1 MPLRPFMDGPDD
13 RQDDETRGRI
23 REIQAGLVAWQKT
36 VDDRY
41 RKVVWLVIL
50 AVVLS
55 FIAIGGTWALLRRT
69 DRSATQN
76 GAALCALRR
85 DLEGRVTDSR
95 RFLSTHPHGIPGIPA
110 AQIRASITNSG
121 RTIRALRVIDCS

>member
-1 MPLRPFMDGPDD
+1 MPLRSFIDGPDD

-23 REIQAGLVAWQKT
+23 REIQAGLLAWQAR

-55 FIAIGGTWALLRRT
+55 FIAVGGTLATAEAHGPFGDAERGCSVRACAVILR
-69 DRSATQN
+69 
-76 GAALCALRR
+76 AA
-85 DLEGRVTDSR
+85 
-95 RFLSTHPHGIPGIPA
+95 
-110 AQIRASITNSG
+110 
-121 RTIRALRVIDCS
+121 